1 MPRFT
6 QQIRGIMSRT
16 LVEPGWGGGGG
27 ADGEGQSCGHLC
39 RGMVTLEGLLVMS
52 EVGTVEA

>member
-16 LVEPGWGGGGG
+16 LVEPGRGGGGG
-27 ADGEGQSCGHLC
+27 ADEGQSCGHLC
-39 RGMVTLEGLLVMS
+39 RGMLTLEGLLVMG